1 MWRYNEYLSNVQRS
15 LKDLGS
21 ICQRC
26 VLRFG
31 GVKSSREHRNITIE
45 DPVDLDIQSGPSE
58 SKVSNQSDV
67 NKIPNLGRTKV
78 VIRVRPRGTK
88 ILGRVRYQ

>member
-15 LKDLGS
+15 LNDLGS

-45 DPVDLDIQSGPSE
+45 DSVDLDRESEPSKK
-58 SKVSNQSDV
+58 KVSNLADLHY
-67 NKIPNLGRTKV
+67 IPNLGTIKKTSEAP
-78 VIRVRPRGTK
+78 I
-88 ILGRVRYQ
+88 ILV

>member
-1 MWRYNEYLSNVQRS
+1 MWRYNEYLSNVQRA

-31 GVKSSREHRNITIE
+31 GVKSSREHKNITITDDVADRE
-45 DPVDLDIQSGPSE
+45 NICAK
-58 SKVSNQSDV
+58 SKVHMHC
-67 NKIPNLGRTKV
+67 
-78 VIRVRPRGTK
+78 RGK
-88 ILGRVRYQ
+88 GIGDGELR

>member
-1 MWRYNEYLSNVQRS
+1 MLKYNEYLSNVQRS
-15 LKDLGS
+15 LKDLGN

-45 DPVDLDIQSGPSE
+45 DAVDVHNESGPA
-58 SKVSNQSDV
+58 KRTVNTQVDV
-67 NKIPNLGRTKV
+67 YEFLS
-78 VIRVRPRGTK
+78 
-88 ILGRVRYQ
+88 LHL